1 MKQIYVHGLGQ
12 TSNSWTKT
20 IDILQTT
27 DYSLCP
33 NLPDLVHSKEVT
45 YDNLY
50 AAFSDY
56 CNQYDE
62 PIDLCGLSLGG
73 VLALNYAIQY
83 PKKVRSLVLIA
94 TQYKMPKKLLKFQ
107 NLLFRFMPKS
117 MFQQMGFR
125 KADFLLL
132 CETMMELDF
141 NNSLHKISCPTLLLY
156 GEKDTANKNA
166 SIELAELLKN
176 VELKTIIGIGEKYR
190 RNNERRTP
198 RNEEGLTQKQAQL
211 KEEENK
217 VKELRKEGLSMSKI
231 AKELGI
237 SKSKVVKL
245 ANL

>member
-12 TSNSWTKT
+12 TSDSWTKT

-83 PKKVRSLVLIA
+83 PKKVRSLVLI
-94 TQYKMPKKLLKFQ
+94 QKGIP
-107 NLLFRFMPKS
+107 
-117 MFQQMGFR
+117 MF
-125 KADFLLL
+125 K
-132 CETMMELDF
+132 
-141 NNSLHKISCPTLLLY
+141 
-156 GEKDTANKNA
+156 
-166 SIELAELLKN
+166 
-176 VELKTIIGIGEKYR
+176 
-190 RNNERRTP
+190 P
-198 RNEEGLTQKQAQL
+198 RVQP
-211 KEEENK
+211 
-217 VKELRKEGLSMSKI
+217 RKE
-231 AKELGI
+231 
-237 SKSKVVKL
+237 KVTLESDTFADVEKGDSTL
-245 ANL
+245 RSE

>member
-1 MKQIYVHGLGQ
+1 M
-12 TSNSWTKT
+12 
-20 IDILQTT
+20 
-27 DYSLCP
+27 CP

-125 KADFLLL
+125 KD
-132 CETMMELDF
+132 
-141 NNSLHKISCPTLLLY
+141 
-156 GEKDTANKNA
+156 
-166 SIELAELLKN
+166 
-176 VELKTIIGIGEKYR
+176 
-190 RNNERRTP
+190 
-198 RNEEGLTQKQAQL
+198 
-211 KEEENK
+211 
-217 VKELRKEGLSMSKI
+217 
-231 AKELGI
+231 
-237 SKSKVVKL
+237 
-245 ANL
+245 

>member
-12 TSNSWTKT
+12 TSDSWTKT

-132 CETMMELDF
+132 CETMMGWTLTTLCTKYHA
-141 NNSLHKISCPTLLLY
+141 LHYCYMARKILRTKMLLL
-156 GEKDTANKNA
+156 NWQNC
-166 SIELAELLKN
+166 L
-176 VELKTIIGIGEKYR
+176 
-190 RNNERRTP
+190 RTW
-198 RNEEGLTQKQAQL
+198 N
-211 KEEENK
+211 
-217 VKELRKEGLSMSKI
+217 
-231 AKELGI
+231 
-237 SKSKVVKL
+237 
-245 ANL
+245 

>member
-12 TSNSWTKT
+12 TSDSWTKT

-141 NNSLHKISCPTLLLY
+141 NNSLHKISCPY
-156 GEKDTANKNA
+156 
-166 SIELAELLKN
+166 
-176 VELKTIIGIGEKYR
+176 TIVIWR
-190 RNNERRTP
+190 ERYC
-198 RNEEGLTQKQAQL
+198 E
-211 KEEENK
+211 
-217 VKELRKEGLSMSKI
+217 
-231 AKELGI
+231 
-237 SKSKVVKL
+237 
-245 ANL
+245 

>member
-12 TSNSWTKT
+12 TSDSWTKT

-94 TQYKMPKKLLKFQ
+94 TQYKMPKKLLNFKIFS
-107 NLLFRFMPKS
+107 L
-117 MFQQMGFR
+117 
-125 KADFLLL
+125 DL
-132 CETMMELDF
+132 CLNPCF
-141 NNSLHKISCPTLLLY
+141 NKWDLEKLISY
-156 GEKDTANKNA
+156 F
-166 SIELAELLKN
+166 
-176 VELKTIIGIGEKYR
+176 Y
-190 RNNERRTP
+190 
-198 RNEEGLTQKQAQL
+198 
-211 KEEENK
+211 
-217 VKELRKEGLSMSKI
+217 
-231 AKELGI
+231 AKP
-237 SKSKVVKL
+237 
-245 ANL
+245 

>member
-12 TSNSWTKT
+12 TSDSWTKT

-117 MFQQMGFR
+117 MVRVVIQHFSKNTVISMVLGHP
-125 KADFLLL
+125 
-132 CETMMELDF
+132 
-141 NNSLHKISCPTLLLY
+141 NSEITCIPPS
-156 GEKDTANKNA
+156 
-166 SIELAELLKN
+166 
-176 VELKTIIGIGEKYR
+176 
-190 RNNERRTP
+190 
-198 RNEEGLTQKQAQL
+198 
-211 KEEENK
+211 
-217 VKELRKEGLSMSKI
+217 
-231 AKELGI
+231 
-237 SKSKVVKL
+237 
-245 ANL
+245 

>member
-12 TSNSWTKT
+12 TSDSWTKT

-83 PKKVRSLVLIA
+83 PKKVHSWCYDCLPLGDVYSVA
-94 TQYKMPKKLLKFQ
+94 WDQFGYF
-107 NLLFRFMPKS
+107 
-117 MFQQMGFR
+117 
-125 KADFLLL
+125 
-132 CETMMELDF
+132 
-141 NNSLHKISCPTLLLY
+141 
-156 GEKDTANKNA
+156 
-166 SIELAELLKN
+166 
-176 VELKTIIGIGEKYR
+176 R
-190 RNNERRTP
+190 RNLYQKFRR
-198 RNEEGLTQKQAQL
+198 NFGY
-211 KEEENK
+211 
-217 VKELRKEGLSMSKI
+217 V
-231 AKELGI
+231 
-237 SKSKVVKL
+237 
-245 ANL
+245 

>member
-12 TSNSWTKT
+12 TSDSWTKT

-176 VELKTIIGIGEKYR
+176 VELKTIIGAGHEVNIESPQELAEILHAFY
-190 RNNERRTP
+190 ER
-198 RNEEGLTQKQAQL
+198 
-211 KEEENK
+211 
-217 VKELRKEGLSMSKI
+217 MF
-231 AKELGI
+231 
-237 SKSKVVKL
+237 
-245 ANL
+245 

>member
-1 MKQIYVHGLGQ
+1 M
-12 TSNSWTKT
+12 
-20 IDILQTT
+20 
-27 DYSLCP
+27 
-33 NLPDLVHSKEVT
+33 T

-141 NNSLHKISCPTLLLY
+141 NNSLLIIAALQVQNLSLCTKYHALHYCYMARKILRIKMLLL
-156 GEKDTANKNA
+156 NWQNC
-166 SIELAELLKN
+166 L
-176 VELKTIIGIGEKYR
+176 
-190 RNNERRTP
+190 RTW
-198 RNEEGLTQKQAQL
+198 N
-211 KEEENK
+211 
-217 VKELRKEGLSMSKI
+217 
-231 AKELGI
+231 
-237 SKSKVVKL
+237 
-245 ANL
+245 

>member
-1 MKQIYVHGLGQ
+1 MRFIA
-12 TSNSWTKT
+12 W
-20 IDILQTT
+20 
-27 DYSLCP
+27 
-33 NLPDLVHSKEVT
+33 
-45 YDNLY
+45 
-50 AAFSDY
+50 
-56 CNQYDE
+56 
-62 PIDLCGLSLGG
+62 G
-73 VLALNYAIQY
+73 VLALNYAIQC

-176 VELKTIIGIGEKYR
+176 VELKTIIGAGHEVNIESPQELAEILHAFY
-190 RNNERRTP
+190 ER
-198 RNEEGLTQKQAQL
+198 
-211 KEEENK
+211 
-217 VKELRKEGLSMSKI
+217 MS
-231 AKELGI
+231 
-237 SKSKVVKL
+237 
-245 ANL
+245 

>member
-12 TSNSWTKT
+12 TSDSWTKT

-117 MFQQMGFR
+117 MFQQ
-125 KADFLLL
+125 
-132 CETMMELDF
+132 
-141 NNSLHKISCPTLLLY
+141 I
-156 GEKDTANKNA
+156 
-166 SIELAELLKN
+166 
-176 VELKTIIGIGEKYR
+176 
-190 RNNERRTP
+190 
-198 RNEEGLTQKQAQL
+198 
-211 KEEENK
+211 
-217 VKELRKEGLSMSKI
+217 VKERIEGGANEK
-231 AKELGI
+231 AVLGLFI
-237 SKSKVVKL
+237 NCPFVCINFDFFWLNKARQL
-245 ANL
+245 YMDF

>member
-1 MKQIYVHGLGQ
+1 MKQMYVHGLGQ
-12 TSNSWTKT
+12 TSDSWTKT

-166 SIELAELLKN
+166 SIELAEILHAF
-176 VELKTIIGIGEKYR
+176 Y
-190 RNNERRTP
+190 ER
-198 RNEEGLTQKQAQL
+198 
-211 KEEENK
+211 
-217 VKELRKEGLSMSKI
+217 MS
-231 AKELGI
+231 
-237 SKSKVVKL
+237 
-245 ANL
+245 